1 MKQPFIALTMGAL
14 VSATAQAANYGTDFN
29 LTMLPASGGMA
40 GVGVA
45 RPLEPAAALYG
56 NPAALTQFRD
66 ATRFSLGATYFEPS
80 LNVEHDGSVT
90 GAAWADDSKASSYLI
105 PAVAITQPLG
115 ENDVL
120 GFGFTVVSGVGSDF
134 KGAGGPHP
142 GGCSAGGG
150 VYCTSASLD
159 PNAEMVVFG
168 ANVGYGHRFSDAL
181 SGGVAITVAQGY
193 AQMPLNSDTSSVH
206 AFGVRATLG
215 INYDVGATTIGAYY
229 RSPMSMRYQNLFN
242 NGPGKFSDT
251 TIEQPQ
257 EFAFGIANRAL
268 MNGKLLIALD
278 VLYKDW
284 SSAEFYKDIYES
296 QTVIATGA
304 ELTTGAAKWRIGYS
318 HVNSPIKNDVGSSIA
333 GNNSFAL
340 NGVSI
345 PLNPPIVQ
353 YLQAV
358 DAAVIWL
365 DQVTL
370 GAGYEINK
378 NLRVDSHLG
387 LALNRSE
394 QIGANNVEA
403 KAWQLGAGLTWSF

>member
-1 MKQPFIALTMGAL
+1 
-14 VSATAQAANYGTDFN
+14 
-29 LTMLPASGGMA
+29 
-40 GVGVA
+40 
-45 RPLEPAAALYG
+45 
-56 NPAALTQFRD
+56 
-66 ATRFSLGATYFEPS
+66 
-80 LNVEHDGSVT
+80 
-90 GAAWADDSKASSYLI
+90 
-105 PAVAITQPLG
+105 
-115 ENDVL
+115 
-120 GFGFTVVSGVGSDF
+120 
-134 KGAGGPHP
+134 
-142 GGCSAGGG
+142 
-150 VYCTSASLD
+150 
-159 PNAEMVVFG
+159 
-168 ANVGYGHRFSDAL
+168 
-181 SGGVAITVAQGY
+181 
-193 AQMPLNSDTSSVH
+193 MPLNSDTSSVH
-206 AFGVRATLG
+206 AFGARATLG
-215 INYDVGATTIGAYY
+215 INYDLGATTVGAYY

-242 NGPGKFSDT
+242 NGPGKFSDA

-387 LALNRSE
+387 FALNRSE
-394 QIGANNVEA
+394 QIGASNVEA